1 MFMSLEN
8 LNHTWFALINAAPD
22 ASPQSISMAFFL
34 ADQVVFLVALWMVY
48 AWVRKS
54 EAFRFALLDVAAS
67 IVLALI
73 FSWIIGAVWYHP
85 RPFEIGLGQKFME
98 HATDSSFPSDH
109 ATLLFSVALPL
120 LAQTISRTWGMVVL
134 VMTLSVAWARVYLG
148 VHFPFDMIGALI
160 VAAISTAIV
169 RANHRK
175 LCISIYAPICNFYV
189 WLVSALHLPD
199 TLFPR

>member
-8 LNHTWFALINAAPD
+8 LNYTWFALINAAPD
-22 ASPQSISMAFFL
+22 ASPQSISMATFL
-34 ADQVVFLVALWMVY
+34 SDKVVFIVALGMII

-54 EAFRFALLDVAAS
+54 VAFRFVLLDAVVS
-67 IVLALI
+67 IFLALI
-73 FSWIIGAVWYHP
+73 FSWVIGAIWYHP

-120 LAQTISRTWGMVVL
+120 LAQTISRTWGMAVL
-134 VMTLSVAWARVYLG
+134 ALTLSVAWARVYLG

-160 VAAISTAIV
+160 VAATSTAIV
-169 RANHRK
+169 RTNHRK
-175 LCISIYAPICNFYV
+175 LHNNIYAPICAFYI
-189 WLVSALHLPD
+189 WMISTMRLPA

>member
-1 MFMSLEN
+1 MSLEN

-22 ASPQSISMAFFL
+22 ASPQSISMATFL
-34 ADQVVFLVALWMVY
+34 SDKVVYIIALGMII

-54 EAFRFALLDVAAS
+54 VAFRFALLDVTVS
-67 IVLALI
+67 IILALI
-73 FSWIIGAVWYHP
+73 FSWIIGAIWYHP
-85 RPFEIGLGQKFME
+85 RPFEIGLGQKFIE

-120 LAQTISRTWGMVVL
+120 LAQTISRTWGITVL
-134 VMTLSVAWARVYLG
+134 AMSLSVAWARVYLG

-160 VAAISTAIV
+160 VAGISTAII
-169 RANHRK
+169 RANNK
-175 LCISIYAPICNFYV
+175 TLCISIYAPICDLYV
-189 WLVSALHLPD
+189 WLISALHLPA